1 MARSAGSPSLRRS
14 LRFPIAAILVLVSLL
29 LGPPYCCIP
38 AAAAAAP
45 LPPNT
50 IASLAETSG
59 LTQLSLA
66 LNTVDGYLLNAV
78 TNSSTA
84 VTVFAP
90 TDAVCTGGGGACWG
104 LSALQLRYLAVT
116 GAVRRYLEVPGGAW
130 RCAWRPQVWSVRRYQ
145 CTGKR
150 VWAA

>member
-1 MARSAGSPSLRRS
+1 MVSCRNAVAGLHF
-14 LRFPIAAILVLVSLL
+14 FPIAAIFMALAALLL

-45 LPPNT
+45 PPPNT

-66 LNTVDGYLLNAV
+66 LNTVDGYLLKAF

-90 TDAVCTGGGGACWG
+90 TDAVSGGGRDHQGSLWCTGLGIHRSG
-104 LSALQLRYLAVT
+104 QLRC
-116 GAVRRYLEVPGGAW
+116 GGRW
-130 RCAWRPQVWSVRRYQ
+130 GR
-145 CTGKR
+145 
-150 VWAA
+150 